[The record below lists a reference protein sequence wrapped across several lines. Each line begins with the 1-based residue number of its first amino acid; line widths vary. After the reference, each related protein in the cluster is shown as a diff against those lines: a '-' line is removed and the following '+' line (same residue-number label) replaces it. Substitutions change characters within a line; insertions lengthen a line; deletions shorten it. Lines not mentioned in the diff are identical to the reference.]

1 MGIPVILPGS
11 PVPGMDTIYIIGGG
25 ASLRGFD
32 FGKLAGKKV
41 LTINCAFKFVKPDL
55 MTWNDPDVYW
65 KNRAEIDAIK
75 CEKYVRREAAIEG
88 ATTYQITHEFHGKE
102 GMIKGIYGGGKA
114 NEFYSGITAIS
125 LAIAL
130 NFSPICLLG
139 YDGGPIGNDLHF
151 HEYSRNKDV
160 FTNTVDFYDAF
171 AGYEIINLSP
181 ASRIKAFPKREFVEV
196 CA

>member
-1 MGIPVILPGS
+1 MS
-11 PVPGMDTIYIIGGG
+11 NMIYIIGGG

-32 FGKLAGKKV
+32 FGCLAGKKV
-41 LTINCAFKFVKPDL
+41 MTVNCAFKFIRPDI
-55 MTWNDPDVYW
+55 MNWNDIDIYP
-65 KNRAEIDAIK
+65 KNKAEIDAIK
-75 CEKYVRREAAIEG
+75 CEKYARREIDVEG
-88 ATTYQITHEFHGKE
+88 VKKYTITHEFHGKD
-102 GMIKGIYGGGKA
+102 GMTKGIYGGGKA
-114 NEFYSGITAIS
+114 NEIYSGITALS

-130 NFSPICLLG
+130 NFSPIYLLG
-139 YDGGPIGNDLHF
+139 YDGGPIGSELHF

-181 ASRIKAFPKREFVEV
+181 ASRIKAFPKREICEV